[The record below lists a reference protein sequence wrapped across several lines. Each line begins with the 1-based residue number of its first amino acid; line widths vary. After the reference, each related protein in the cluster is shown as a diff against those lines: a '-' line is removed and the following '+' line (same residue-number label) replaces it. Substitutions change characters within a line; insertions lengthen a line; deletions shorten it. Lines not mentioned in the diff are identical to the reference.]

1 MLAYVND
8 IALLAE
14 DEEHLKERMERLER
28 YLDRKGLKLN
38 VGKTKVMRCRKGEVR
53 WKKINW
59 KWNG

>member
-1 MLAYVND
+1 MLAYVDD

-14 DEEHLKERMERLER
+14 DEESLKEMMERLKR

-38 VGKTKVMRCRKGEVR
+38 IGKTKVMRCRKGEFR
-53 WKKINW
+53 WKKVNW